1 MTTGL
6 LKYKDGNK
14 RTQIAPVFLMLGT
27 LMVGYSF
34 LLLLGAVPTSKE
46 AVMRVPSYTS
56 LAPLEGQVKSYRHNN
71 LNLRPEMVCTDE
83 QRDKINQQLDL
94 ESGNVNVAGCNDPD
108 WLDSFF
114 EEEED
119 IGSESFLGISVGC
132 NKGTDAVQIARLG
145 MSDAKF
151 DVSVWTQFIG
161 DIITVCPAREQGQV
175 KFPKRKG
182 EIHCIEPM
190 LNNVVLINNASR
202 HLDLSSEEFVVTQ
215 AAISA
220 RVS

>member
-14 RTQIAPVFLMLGT
+14 RTQIAPVFLILGT
-27 LMVGYSF
+27 LMVGFYF

>member
-6 LKYKDGNK
+6 LKYKYGNT
-14 RTQIAPVFLMLGT
+14 RAQIAPVFVVLGT
-27 LMVGYSF
+27 LMMGYYF
-34 LLLLGAVPTSKE
+34 LLLRGAAPTSKE
-46 AVMRVPSYTS
+46 AIMRVINYTS
-56 LAPLEGQVKSYRHNN
+56 PAPLEGQVKSYRHNN
-71 LNLRPEMVCTDE
+71 LNLQPEKDCTDE
-83 QRDKINQQLDL
+83 QRDKINQQLNL

-108 WLDSFF
+108 WLDLFF
-114 EEEED
+114 EEEAN
-119 IGSESFLGISVGC
+119 IGSEFFLGISVGC

-151 DVSVWTQFIG
+151 DVSAWTEFIG

-175 KFPKRKG
+175 KSPKRKG
-182 EIHCIEPM
+182 EMHCIEPM
-190 LNNVVLINNASR
+190 LNNIALVNNASR
-202 HLDLSSEEFVVTQ
+202 HLDLNSEEFVVTQ

>member
-14 RTQIAPVFLMLGT
+14 RTQIAPVFLILGT
-27 LMVGYSF
+27 FMVGYYF

-46 AVMRVPSYTS
+46 MVMRVPSYTS
-56 LAPLEGQVKSYRHNN
+56 PAPLEGQVKSYRHTN
-71 LNLRPEMVCTDE
+71 LNLRPETVCTDE

-94 ESGNVNVAGCNDPD
+94 ESGNVNVARCNDPD
-108 WLDSFF
+108 WLDSFS
-114 EEEED
+114 EEESD
-119 IGSESFLGISVGC
+119 IGLESFLGISVGC

-145 MSDAKF
+145 MSDAKL

-175 KFPKRKG
+175 KFPKRNR
-182 EIHCIEPM
+182 EMNCIEPM
-190 LNNVVLINNASR
+190 LKNVVLVNNASR
-202 HLDLSSEEFVVTQ
+202 HLDLNSEEFVVTQ
-215 AAISA
+215 AAISP